1 MALTEI
7 HKKTV
12 VPYTADE
19 MYALVN
25 DIEAY
30 PDFLPWCT
38 NAQVLNSNDHKL
50 TATVALETGKIKQTF
65 TTENTMQP
73 GRSIQMKLVKG
84 PFKQLRGRWQFEPDN
99 TNLSTISLD
108 MNFEF
113 KNKLLKLVLNSTFHR
128 IMNTLVESFVKRAQE
143 VYGKR

>member
-1 MALTEI
+1 LTEI

-38 NAQVLNSNDHKL
+38 NAQVLNTNNYHL
-50 TATVALETGKIKQTF
+50 TASVAMEIGKIKQTF

-73 GRSIQMKLVKG
+73 GLSIQMKLVKG
-84 PFKQLRGRWQFEPDN
+84 PFKQLYGHWQFEPDG
-99 TNLSTISLD
+99 TQSSTISLD
-108 MNFEF
+108 MDFEF
-113 KNKLLKLVLNSTFHR
+113 KNKLLKLALNSTFNK
-128 IMNTLVESFVKRAQE
+128 IMGSLVTSFVKRAQV

>member
-1 MALTEI
+1 MTEI

-30 PDFLPWCT
+30 PTFLPWCT
-38 NAQVLNSNDHKL
+38 NAQVLNTNDYHL
-50 TATVALETGKIKQTF
+50 TASIALKAGKIKQAF

-73 GRSIQMKLVKG
+73 GRSIKMQLVKG
-84 PFKQLRGRWQFEPDN
+84 PFKYLHGHWQFEPEG
-99 TNLSTISLD
+99 TQSSTISLD
-108 MNFEF
+108 MDFEF
-113 KNKLLKLVLNSTFHR
+113 KNKLLKLALSNTFNK
-128 IMNTLVESFVKRAQE
+128 IMESLVASFIKRAQE
-143 VYGKR
+143 VYGQR

>member
-1 MALTEI
+1 LTEI

-30 PDFLPWCT
+30 PTFLPWCT
-38 NAQVLNSNDHKL
+38 NAQVLNTNDYHL
-50 TATVALETGKIKQTF
+50 TASIALKAGKIKQAF

-73 GRSIQMKLVKG
+73 GRSIKMQLVKG
-84 PFKQLRGRWQFEPDN
+84 PFKYLNGHWQFDPDN
-99 TNLSTISLD
+99 ANSSTISLD
-108 MNFEF
+108 MDFEF
-113 KNKLLKLVLNSTFHR
+113 KNKLLKLALSSTFNK
-128 IMNTLVESFVKRAQE
+128 IMGSLVMSFIKRAQA